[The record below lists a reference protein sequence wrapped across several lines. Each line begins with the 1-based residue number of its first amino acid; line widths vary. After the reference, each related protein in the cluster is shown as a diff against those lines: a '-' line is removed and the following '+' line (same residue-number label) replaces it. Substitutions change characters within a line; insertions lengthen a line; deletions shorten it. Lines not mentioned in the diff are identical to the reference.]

1 MEFPIDLPQDYG
13 WPTVVLVALGFA
25 IALFVRK
32 WKREDALKAN
42 MDLLLQERKAAAQ
55 NGNLREWK
63 RKDNQIRSIAKL
75 LKMLVVAIVVSGCKT
90 VEPQHDPV
98 IIGAGQ
104 GLMEVRA
111 GDTVPALLPD
121 AVKWYLI
128 DDVRWDEMGFQ
139 PL

>member
-1 MEFPIDLPQDYG
+1 M
-13 WPTVVLVALGFA
+13 
-25 IALFVRK
+25 
-32 WKREDALKAN
+32 
-42 MDLLLQERKAAAQ
+42 AAQ

-75 LKMLVVAIVVSGCKT
+75 LKMLIVMVILVAGCKT
-90 VEPQHDPV
+90 VEPKHDPV
-98 IIGAGQ
+98 IIGAGP
-104 GLMEVRA
+104 GLMEVKA